1 MALDLLGNI
10 TLTLSVTSL
19 FLLILGLPL
28 VSSIKNSENLRRH
41 GYLTIVAL
49 ILETILVFVVMVPS
63 FLTNINAILVL
74 PFDSSLDIWFHIGL
88 GVFAEGA
95 GFVYVALWLVYS
107 RSRMMCLK
115 AKRWMMPTF
124 LIWII
129 VIMSGAIIH
138 LLQFF

>member
-1 MALDLLGNI
+1 MNKLLNPKCFWGDTLTAHLSVVVNRENTLILQKGVRAIPIALKNKLNYFELLVSMALDLLGNI

-63 FLTNINAILVL
+63 FLRNINAILVL
-74 PFDSSLDIWFHIGL
+74 PFASS
-88 GVFAEGA
+88 
-95 GFVYVALWLVYS
+95 
-107 RSRMMCLK
+107 
-115 AKRWMMPTF
+115 
-124 LIWII
+124 
-129 VIMSGAIIH
+129 
-138 LLQFF
+138 